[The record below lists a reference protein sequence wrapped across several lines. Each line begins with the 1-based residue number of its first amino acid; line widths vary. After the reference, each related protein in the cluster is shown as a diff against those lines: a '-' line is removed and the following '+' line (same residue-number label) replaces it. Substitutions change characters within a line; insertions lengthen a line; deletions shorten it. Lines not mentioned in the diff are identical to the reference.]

1 MLKRARELCKSSECR
16 RSLSWNVTFSVLRL
30 MKYVKANDAS
40 VVRVLRKVSVLC
52 CMFFLTFFLIS
63 YMGSAPCCFPALEYD
78 LMFRN
83 FTYINFAVAEIS
95 SPCNG
100 GGSHISYSLHLH
112 KILPCLSS

>member
-1 MLKRARELCKSSECR
+1 M
-16 RSLSWNVTFSVLRL
+16 
-30 MKYVKANDAS
+30 KANPAL

-63 YMGSAPCCFPALEYD
+63 SMASAPLLLSCSKYD

-95 SPCNG
+95 FHCYG

-112 KILPCLSS
+112 KIRPCLSS